1 MKKWIMT
8 VILAAA
14 CSAAFAQDSP
24 ETFRSRYD
32 ALVRHVGYDGVGIEA
47 LLERWEKAYP
57 EDPDMLT
64 ARYNYYLVKSASTS
78 VVPKSQARFLGAKP
92 VLVLKDSLGA
102 DVNYFEE
109 TFYSDSLFA
118 LAASSID
125 KAVKLYP
132 DRLDL
137 RFTSITS
144 LLGYE
149 KESPDMA
156 TAALSALI
164 DYDGT
169 AHPSWKYGNEPAD
182 ADLFKSGIQEY
193 CASLYAIGS
202 PAALESFRT
211 LSEKMLK
218 YDPKN
223 TLFLG
228 NLGTY
233 YFIARNDNKSARKYY
248 DKVLKIDPSDYTAI
262 KNSVLMARRD
272 KNVKLEKKYLPM
284 LAKYGADDAEKAA
297 AQARLDALNT
307 KK

>member
-8 VILAAA
+8 FVLAAA
-14 CSAAFAQDSP
+14 CAAAFAQDSP

-118 LAASSID
+118 IATSSID

-182 ADLFKSGIQEY
+182 AELFKSGIQEY

>member
-1 MKKWIMT
+1 MT
-8 VILAAA
+8 FVLAAA

-118 LAASSID
+118 IATSSID

-182 ADLFKSGIQEY
+182 AELFKSGIQEY

>member
-8 VILAAA
+8 FVLAAA
-14 CSAAFAQDSP
+14 CAAAFAQDSP

-78 VVPKSQARFLGAKP
+78 VVAKSQARFLGAKP

-193 CASLYAIGS
+193 CASLYSIGS

>member
-8 VILAAA
+8 FVLAAA
-14 CSAAFAQDSP
+14 CSAAFAQDSQ

-78 VVPKSQARFLGAKP
+78 VVPKSQTRFLGAKP

-118 LAASSID
+118 IATSSID

-193 CASLYAIGS
+193 CASLYSIGS